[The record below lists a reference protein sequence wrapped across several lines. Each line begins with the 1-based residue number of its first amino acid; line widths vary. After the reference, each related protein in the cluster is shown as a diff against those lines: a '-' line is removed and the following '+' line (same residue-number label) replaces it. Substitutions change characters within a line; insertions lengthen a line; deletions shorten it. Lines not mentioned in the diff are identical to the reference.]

1 MGVLFPRATSQV
13 NIGGVGCKIGVKNMK
28 LYHGSKSGI
37 KGDIQCNLSRDKCD
51 FGPGFYME
59 DKPEQPM
66 GLIAGWE
73 THRFYEMEL

>member
-1 MGVLFPRATSQV
+1 
-13 NIGGVGCKIGVKNMK
+13 MK

-51 FGPGFYME
+51 FGPGFYMG

-66 GLIAGWE
+66 GDRKSTRLNSS
-73 THRFYEMEL
+73 HP